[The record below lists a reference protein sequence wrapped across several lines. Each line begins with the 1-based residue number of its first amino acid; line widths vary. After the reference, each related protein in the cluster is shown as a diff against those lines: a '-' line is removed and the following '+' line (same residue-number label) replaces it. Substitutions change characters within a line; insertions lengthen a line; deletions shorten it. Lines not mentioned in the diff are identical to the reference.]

1 MENKI
6 VELSIN
12 EENSYRRLDKFLRN
26 ELKAVPLSEIYKL
39 LRTGCVQ
46 VNGKT
51 VRKPYTELYVGDKV
65 TIKADLAVYR
75 QKKDLPSIPL
85 KLDILYEDD
94 NLLIQD
100 LPSIPLKLDILYE
113 DDNLLILNKKAGITI
128 HPSEKTRS
136 TTLIQ
141 GLHFYGAKK
150 GFKPHLVHRLDRD
163 TSGVL
168 VIAKNVK
175 TARTLS
181 HMFRNRLVK
190 KEYITLVSGKIFGD
204 GFIDKPL
211 DGSEALTEYKV
222 LENFRDTSLLR
233 VILHTGRTH
242 QIRKHFALIG
252 NPVVG
257 DILYGDKKVN
267 ELFKKKHNLRRQFLH
282 CIRISFTNPS
292 EPGVISIKAPLPD
305 DLERVIKGLKK

>member
-65 TIKADLAVYR
+65 TIKADLAIYR
-75 QKKDLPSIPL
+75 QKK
-85 KLDILYEDD
+85 
-94 NLLIQD
+94 D

-163 TSGVL
+163 TSGAL

>member
-75 QKKDLPSIPL
+75 QKK
-85 KLDILYEDD
+85 
-94 NLLIQD
+94 D

>member
-1 MENKI
+1 
-6 VELSIN
+6 
-12 EENSYRRLDKFLRN
+12 
-26 ELKAVPLSEIYKL
+26 
-39 LRTGCVQ
+39 
-46 VNGKT
+46 

-75 QKKDLPSIPL
+75 QKK
-85 KLDILYEDD
+85 
-94 NLLIQD
+94 D